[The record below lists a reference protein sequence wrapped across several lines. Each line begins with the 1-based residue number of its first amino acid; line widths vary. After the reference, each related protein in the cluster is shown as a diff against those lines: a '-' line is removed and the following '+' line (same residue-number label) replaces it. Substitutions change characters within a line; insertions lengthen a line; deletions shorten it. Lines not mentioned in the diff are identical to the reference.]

1 MQGSQNSTCKWICWS
16 LSLFPA
22 TPGQGNTQKWKLKI
36 QKRKKRR
43 REEEKKSVALAP
55 CRVREFESETTTRR
69 ADCIPGTRLKS
80 LHVVNSHLFLDVFL
94 ASHPLESLLVSSKRN
109 CSAFIHHLFEEERQR
124 KRGRRRSGKRGKDHD
139 A

>member
-1 MQGSQNSTCKWICWS
+1 MFTVPLKSF
-16 LSLFPA
+16 LPLL
-22 TPGQGNTQKWKLKI
+22 GNGQKWKLKI
-36 QKRKKRR
+36 QKKIKRREEKRR

-124 KRGRRRSGKRGKDHD
+124 KRGLRRSGKRGKDHD